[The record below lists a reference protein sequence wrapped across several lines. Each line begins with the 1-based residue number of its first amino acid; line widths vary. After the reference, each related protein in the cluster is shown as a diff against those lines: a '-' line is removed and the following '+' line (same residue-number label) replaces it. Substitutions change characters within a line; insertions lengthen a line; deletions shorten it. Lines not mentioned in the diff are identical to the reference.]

1 MQPIFSRRLELLAQL
16 KKQNPI
22 CYAFLLCI
30 SVMHCGYRVKLIA
43 ENDNRCSEVF
53 LKDLLPKFDSSGIN
67 LRFLVV

>member
-1 MQPIFSRRLELLAQL
+1 MQPIFSRRPELFAQL

-30 SVMHCGYRVKLIA
+30 VVTGSKLIA